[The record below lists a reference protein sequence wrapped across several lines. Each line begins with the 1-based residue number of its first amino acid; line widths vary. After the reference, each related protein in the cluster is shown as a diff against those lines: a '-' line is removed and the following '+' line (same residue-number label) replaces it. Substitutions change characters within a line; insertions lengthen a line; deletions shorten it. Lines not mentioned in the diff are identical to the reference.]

1 MDSTARSLGSEH
13 PVFADRDLFDEVAG
27 VMHAVIQKKL
37 DESAGGKSRQGTGSE
52 RVLIGG
58 VSADDVLQDAMTDL
72 SVYPPEN
79 VTSSWAALGV
89 TIAKHKAADAVKA
102 ARKGLRGTEHRHEI
116 KVESG
121 DAPIGDPEGEP
132 GATIWDLHPDE
143 RLNPEEEYLILRSA
157 LDLRDLAREVLDER
171 TQTVF
176 FGIRFQDRTRVDLS
190 TELDLTPQRIGQIYD
205 EACSTLENHPRYP
218 HDLGP

>member
-1 MDSTARSLGSEH
+1 MDSTARSPGSEH
-13 PVFADRDLFDEVAG
+13 PLFDNRDLLEDVTNA
-27 VMHAVIQKKL
+27 MYAVIQKTLHKR
-37 DESAGGKSRQGTGSE
+37 AGGKSRQGTRSE
-52 RVLIGG
+52 RALIGG
-58 VSADDVLQDAMTDL
+58 VSADDVLQEATIDL
-72 SVYPPEN
+72 WDYPPEN
-79 VTSSWAALGV
+79 LTSSWAALGV

-121 DAPIGDPEGEP
+121 DAPMNDPAGEP

-143 RLNPEEEYLILRSA
+143 RLTPEEEYIISRSA

-190 TELDLTPQRIGQIYD
+190 TELDLTPQRVGQIYD

-218 HDLGP
+218 YNLGP